1 MRFSR
6 RATLWFFMAS
16 LAGMLLSF
24 ADIAIGVVL
33 GAFVQTLG
41 FESKDAGFLGGWQPG
56 ITSLL
61 LLILG
66 IGVVRALGQIAIR
79 YFSQWTF
86 QTFVAQLRLM
96 GLYCML
102 RGSQSQTL
110 EAAQIN
116 HEIDEIYPKA
126 ALYLSQRV
134 QTFTSLVHL
143 LALGS
148 FLVFAAHREAAMTLT
163 GLGLTAGLV
172 LLIHRRIRK
181 AAATIPAQHL
191 ELSQGIEGI
200 SRNWLLVRVLRQ
212 GQAEFEKLSGSIRGY
227 AKNALKASMWVQ
239 IASALPQ
246 LFGIALLVAV
256 IACSVKYWHTP
267 GPQLLAF
274 TYLYLRFVQSC
285 VQLIQNWSTAAT
297 HRPNFD
303 RAVRRFENFDGQGL
317 DQNPRF
323 APEFEASTP
332 NEPTSADLHPP
343 SLTLDSLTFG
353 FPNRET
359 MLITDLSCE
368 IEAGQRCAIIGPS
381 GSGKST
387 LIGLISGVLT
397 PTSGSILANGEDA
410 LAFMANPS
418 SRISFVGSHPFL
430 FKGSIR
436 TNLAYGCSTV
446 PSDEQCWQ
454 ALSKVQLD
462 NLVRSF
468 SAGLELELDSHGT
481 PLSTGEQQ
489 RLCLARALLNEPQ
502 ILFLDEM
509 TANLDEETERPI
521 AAAIA
526 ALAGKT
532 TVVVASHRAA
542 IVRGADKVITLPIFR
557 ADKS

>member
-1 MRFSR
+1 MGFSR

-24 ADIAIGVVL
+24 ADIAIGAIL

-41 FESKDAGFLGGWQPG
+41 FESKDAGFLGGWDPG
-56 ITSLL
+56 ITTLL
-61 LLILG
+61 LLILA
-66 IGVVRALGQIAIR
+66 IGVVRAIGQIGIR

-102 RGSQSQTL
+102 RGSQTQTL

-116 HEIDEIYPKA
+116 HEINEIYPKA

-143 LALGS
+143 FALGS
-148 FLVFAAHREAAMTLT
+148 FLIFAAHREAAMTLS
-163 GLGLTAGLV
+163 GLALTAGLV
-172 LLIHRRIRK
+172 LLIHRRIRR

-191 ELSQGIEGI
+191 ELSQGIEGV

-212 GQAEFEKLSGSIRGY
+212 GQIEFEKLSDSIRGY
-227 AKNALKASMWVQ
+227 AQKALKASMWVQ

-246 LFGIALLVAV
+246 LMGIGLLVAV
-256 IACSVKYWHTP
+256 IACSVEYWHTP

-285 VQLIQNWSTAAT
+285 VQLIQTWSTATT
-297 HRPNFD
+297 HRPHYD
-303 RAVRRFENFDGQGL
+303 RAASRFEDFDGDALAQIRHPLQTTTSSTNG
-317 DQNPRF
+317 
-323 APEFEASTP
+323 AEESASRR
-332 NEPTSADLHPP
+332 PP
-343 SLTLDSLTFG
+343 SLALQSLTFG
-353 FPNRET
+353 FPGRNT
-359 MLITDLSCE
+359 MLISDLSCS
-368 IEAGQRCAIIGPS
+368 IEPGQRCAIVGPS

-387 LIGLISGVLT
+387 LIGLISGVLP
-397 PTSGSILANGEDA
+397 PTNGSILANGEDA
-410 LAFMANPS
+410 SVFMNSPS

-430 FKGSIR
+430 FKGTIR
-436 TNLAYGCSTV
+436 TNLSYGCLIL
-446 PSDEQCWQ
+446 PSDDACWD
-454 ALSKVQLD
+454 ALKKVQL
-462 NLVRSF
+462 NRQIGSF
-468 SAGLELELDSHGT
+468 SSGLDLMLDSHGS

-489 RLCLARALLNEPQ
+489 RLCLARALLNDPQ
-502 ILFLDEM
+502 VLFLDEM

-521 AAAIA
+521 ATAIA
-526 ALAGKT
+526 ALAGQT
-532 TVVVASHRAA
+532 TVVVASHRTAM
-542 IVRGADKVITLPIFR
+542 VRGADKVITLPLFR